1 MDELGRF
8 SSERESEIERLCN
21 SNHQDFVSSV
31 NQLLN
36 VRRGTA
42 DLTKEILKPNQSIQK
57 STGKLV
63 EQKKALVDSRDL
75 RQNIGEA
82 TQALRL
88 CLEVLG
94 LANRV
99 GDLLKQKTHYVALGA
114 LDEFKNCCGYDTEVG
129 SCDARDGE
137 RSSYDRLE

>member
-1 MDELGRF
+1 MKDACSAGREDLLMDELDRF
-8 SSERESEIERLCN
+8 SGERESEIERLCN
-21 SNHQDFVSSV
+21 NNHQDFVSSV

-42 DLTKEILKPNQSIQK
+42 DLTKEILKPTQSIQK

-63 EQKKALVDSRDL
+63 ERKKALVDSRDL

-94 LANRV
+94 LANRWV
-99 GDLLKQKTHYVALGA
+99 I
-114 LDEFKNCCGYDTEVG
+114 
-129 SCDARDGE
+129 
-137 RSSYDRLE
+137 